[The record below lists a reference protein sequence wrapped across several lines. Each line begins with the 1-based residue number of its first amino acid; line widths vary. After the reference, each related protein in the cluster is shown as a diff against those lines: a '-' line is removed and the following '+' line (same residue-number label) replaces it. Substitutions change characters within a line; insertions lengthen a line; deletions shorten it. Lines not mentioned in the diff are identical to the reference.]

1 MDSNRGQS
9 NVSNLYQ
16 VKPEENSKLS
26 GYEREQG
33 VDDTVRKRDGRSNGG
48 EGDWLTIDRVALEI
62 AKLEDDQMALQ
73 FKLKDA
79 EWTLKNTPK
88 EIAKIESQIR
98 ESEEGRA

>member
-1 MDSNRGQS
+1 M
-9 NVSNLYQ
+9 
-16 VKPEENSKLS
+16 
-26 GYEREQG
+26 
-33 VDDTVRKRDGRSNGG
+33 
-48 EGDWLTIDRVALEI
+48 TIDRVALEI

-98 ESEEGRA
+98 GLRKEEQ